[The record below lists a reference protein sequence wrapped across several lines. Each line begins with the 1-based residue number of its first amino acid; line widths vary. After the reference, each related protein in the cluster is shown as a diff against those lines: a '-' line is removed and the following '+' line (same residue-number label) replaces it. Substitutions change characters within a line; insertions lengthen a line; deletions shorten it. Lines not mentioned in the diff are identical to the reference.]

1 VIRKILALFGLRVV
15 YVSDWGSHSHRYDSI
30 DRHMGRPIH
39 KQMSVAPP
47 WARLRI
53 ERAKAIGAREKK

>member
-1 VIRKILALFGLRVV
+1 MIKKILALLGLRVV
-15 YVSDWGSHSHRYDSI
+15 YTSDWGTRLRRYDSI

-39 KQMSVAPP
+39 KGMSVAPP

-53 ERAKAIGAREKK
+53 ERKVRGEEE

>member
-1 VIRKILALFGLRVV
+1 MIRKILALLGLRVV
-15 YVSDWGSHSHRYDSI
+15 YVSDWGTHSHRYDSI

-39 KQMSVAPP
+39 KQMGVAPP

-53 ERAKAIGAREKK
+53 EQAHGIKE

>member
-15 YVSDWGSHSHRYDSI
+15 YVSDWGSRSRRYDSI
-30 DRHMGRPIH
+30 DRQMGRPIH
-39 KQMSVAPP
+39 KRMSVAPP